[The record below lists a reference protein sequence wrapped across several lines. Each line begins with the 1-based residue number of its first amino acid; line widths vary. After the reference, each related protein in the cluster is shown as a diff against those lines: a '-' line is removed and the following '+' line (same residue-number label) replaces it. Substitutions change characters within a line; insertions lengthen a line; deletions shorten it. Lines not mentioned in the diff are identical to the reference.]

1 MKIVTKDNFDR
12 GLFVETV
19 VAENV
24 NEYIGKQLV
33 DQWNEKYWNDHS
45 DYYLALVEDDYI
57 PYNGYAE
64 LL

>member
-45 DYYLALVEDDYI
+45 DYYLVLVEDDYI
-57 PYNGYAE
+57 PYNGYVE